1 MPTTS
6 GPSPRLTALLL
17 ALIGASVALA
27 ADSAA
32 PAAAPQKSPAAD
44 ETLVLSPFEVTTER
58 DNSYGALESNSIT
71 RFRTD
76 LSKLPVTA
84 EVFTETFMRD
94 IAANSP
100 EEMLLQYGGAG
111 MSTADAGA
119 AGAFTTQPGDATS
132 GAQINIRGLR
142 ATIHRDGVLP
152 ATAQANGVVGTTSP
166 FSTQAVEMTGGAQS
180 LLYGDATGGGTV
192 NLVSKMARF
201 DRTSTRLDYRIDQY
215 GDKRAI
221 LDENVGAGSVA
232 ARVAL
237 TGNDVRYNRL
247 NLGGRAYGAYAQ
259 LAFKLPLH
267 SVLRVSGQRTK
278 AELTSSVSNGNVNNF
293 LVTSPTTQ
301 DTTDPRFNYNLRYL
315 VATNQLAPVSAA
327 HPTDLRTLFTPGL
340 NLANVDSFRGW
351 WKSDYLW
358 DVYTNTT
365 LETTIKPWLSS
376 QIGFAY
382 DNSMK
387 DSPGGS
393 TALTPGFGKFGAG
406 ANPLAGTAI
415 ALSTPSDSQT
425 VTRRMGFRYSLLAEN
440 ELWGGRLKS
449 QTILSGEGGNINGGQ
464 SGVAYGYYKSDAQ
477 GHILNNGVITNNE
490 YGRTLLT
497 TSPTLWYSVQDGLVA
512 QPLFHPR
519 TPVIQAI
526 DNSGTAA
533 TNPDFG
539 KLVYWARDQRRMIDK
554 NLISA
559 ANPLGIIYP
568 SGTGSNGAQY
578 NVGHTETHAYTLANV
593 TEWFGGKAET
603 LAGVRYLIEN
613 DQNDGPTS
621 HTVPPTT
628 RKPIYALGASYQL
641 LSWARIFA
649 DAGTSFQPGPQ
660 PFDPYGKP
668 RLSPT
673 GKGLVP
679 DFGVKVTFAKGLTGQ
694 LTYAPKSVIKNEDIA
709 IDATFVT
716 AINPNGVNGQYQAAG
731 GAPNSQ
737 INADKESSWVGVNL
751 NYNPN
756 RNYRLSFRAETTDG
770 KFLTSSNFNQLY
782 NDQFY
787 LNNGVV
793 TYADKTPVLVD
804 PTGKGGTATTPL
816 TLAMINTVGNPFYA
830 TPDPD
835 SGSITNTVLKN
846 ALNAQDPIHGTA
858 KTGVNGLPVSAM
870 QYAWGDPNGHNGV
883 FNPVTAGQKTTGY
896 YHYDFAIVNK
906 YDFSEGRL
914 KGFGIGATVFAG
926 YQFRSHYY
934 PTYPPGQT
942 TATKGLDQTKALYL
956 RPTTVTTDLI
966 LSYHYKFLGK
976 YDVTTQLNVKNLLNH
991 YELIFPPASSGAP
1004 TYNNFIYTTSPRQWV
1019 WSNSVA
1025 F

>member
-1 MPTTS
+1 M
-6 GPSPRLTALLL
+6 LAVFVALLS
-17 ALIGASVALA
+17 GAPIFA
-27 ADSAA
+27 ADE
-32 PAAAPQKSPAAD
+32 PAAAKPKPAGSGD
-44 ETLVLSPFEVTTER
+44 EVQQLSAFEVRAES
-58 DNSYGALESNSIT
+58 DSSYGAMESNSIT

-76 LSKLPVTA
+76 LQKLPVTA

-142 ATIHRDGVLP
+142 ATVHRDGVLP
-152 ATAQANGVVGTTSP
+152 ATSQANGVVGTTSP

-192 NLVSKMARF
+192 NLVSKQARF
-201 DRTSTRLDYRIDQY
+201 SRESARFDYRIDQY

-221 LDENVGAGSVA
+221 FDENIGLDKIAI
-232 ARVAL
+232 RVAL
-237 TGNDVRYNRL
+237 TGNEIRYNRL
-247 NLGGRAYGAYAQ
+247 NLGGPAYGAYVQFAV
-259 LAFKLPLH
+259 KLPLR
-267 SVLRVSGQRTK
+267 SLLRISGQRTS
-278 AELTSSVSNGNVNNF
+278 AELNSSVNNGNVNNF
-293 LVTSPTTQ
+293 LVTATGAQ
-301 DTTDPRFNYNLRYL
+301 DTSDPRFSYALRYL
-315 VATNQLAPVSAA
+315 VATNQLGPVSAA
-327 HPTDLRTLFTPGL
+327 HPTDLRALYTPGL
-340 NLANVDSFRGW
+340 SLANVDSFRGW
-351 WKSDYLW
+351 WKSDFLW
-358 DVYTNTT
+358 DVYSNTT
-365 LETTIKPWLSS
+365 LETTINHWLSS

-382 DNSMK
+382 DNANK

-393 TALTPGFGKFGAG
+393 SALTPGLGKFGAG
-406 ANPLAGTAI
+406 ANPFPGTAI
-415 ALSTPSDSQT
+415 QLSTPSDSQT
-425 VTRRMGFRYSLLAEN
+425 FNRRMGFRYSLLAEN
-440 ELWGGRLKS
+440 EFWGGRIKS
-449 QTILSGEGGNINGGQ
+449 QTIASGEGGNINGGQ

-477 GHILNNGVITNNE
+477 GHIINNGVVTNNE

-497 TSPTLWYSVQDGLVA
+497 TSPSLWYSVQEGLQA
-512 QPLFHPR
+512 KPLFHPR
-519 TPVIQAI
+519 TTVIQAI
-526 DNSGTAA
+526 DTSGTAA

-539 KLVYWARDQRRMIDK
+539 KMVYWARDQRRMIDK
-554 NLISA
+554 KLISA
-559 ANPLGIIYP
+559 TNPLGIIYP

-593 TEWFGGKAET
+593 TEWFGGKVET

-628 RKPIYALGASYQL
+628 RKPIYAFGASYQL
-641 LSWARIFA
+641 LPWARLFA

-660 PFDPYGKP
+660 PFDPYGKA

-673 GKGLVP
+673 GKGLIP
-679 DFGVKVTFAKGLTGQ
+679 DVGVKFTVGKSLSGQ
-694 LTYAPKSVIKNEDIA
+694 LTYAPKSIIKNEDIA

-716 AINPNGVNGQYQAAG
+716 AINPAGVNGQFSAAG

-737 INADKESSWVGVNL
+737 INADKESTWVGLNL
-751 NYNPN
+751 NYNPS

-770 KFLTSSNFNQLY
+770 KFLTSSNFSQLY
-782 NDQFY
+782 NDQFN

-804 PTGKGGTATTPL
+804 PTGKGGAATTPL

-835 SGSITNTVLKN
+835 SGSITNTVLKT
-846 ALNAQDPIHGTA
+846 ALNNQDPIHGTA
-858 KTGVNGLPVSAM
+858 KTGVNGLPISAI
-870 QYAWGDPNGHNGV
+870 QYTWTDPNNHQGV
-883 FNPVTAGQKTTGY
+883 LNPVTAGQKTTGY

-906 YDFSEGRL
+906 YDFTEGRL
-914 KGFGIGATVFAG
+914 KGFGIGSTLSAG

-956 RPTTVTTDLI
+956 RPTNVTADLI
-966 LSYHYKFLGK
+966 LSYHHRFFGK

-991 YELIFPPASSGAP
+991 YQLIFPPASAGAP
-1004 TYNNFIYTTSPRQWV
+1004 TYNNFIYTAAPRQWV
-1019 WSNSVA
+1019 WSNSFA